1 MCLCRYQRA
10 KPVIIDP
17 GLYSLQKSDV
27 FWITEKR
34 SVPTA
39 FKLFTGKY
47 TIIVP
52 ENSEMSSLSPS
63 ITISPSRKKFAAD

>member
-1 MCLCRYQRA
+1 VCFADLLYVLSDLPRQLNFIEHTSDIGWKEYQRA

-39 FKLFTGKY
+39 FKLFTGKCF
-47 TIIVP
+47 
-52 ENSEMSSLSPS
+52 L
-63 ITISPSRKKFAAD
+63 

>member
-10 KPVIIDP
+10 KPVIVDP

-39 FKLFTGKY
+39 FKLFTGKCFVLPPY
-47 TIIVP
+47 C
-52 ENSEMSSLSPS
+52 NAMSYIMLVFLVFLHLPHL
-63 ITISPSRKKFAAD
+63 I

>member
-10 KPVIIDP
+10 KPVIVDP

-39 FKLFTGKY
+39 FKLFTGKCFVLP
-47 TIIVP
+47 IA
-52 ENSEMSSLSPS
+52 ML
-63 ITISPSRKKFAAD
+63 